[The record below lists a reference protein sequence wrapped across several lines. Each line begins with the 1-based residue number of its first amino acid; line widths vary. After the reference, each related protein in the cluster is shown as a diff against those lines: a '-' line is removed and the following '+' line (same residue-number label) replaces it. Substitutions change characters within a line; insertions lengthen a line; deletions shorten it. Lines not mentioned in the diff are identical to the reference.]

1 MKFLIP
7 SAIIVLLLS
16 ACSNKE
22 AETLRSQN
30 DSLKMVLQVNST
42 VMSTLQEVGAMI
54 DSIDASRQQIR
65 MEMVEGISEENY
77 SNRLQAIHEHVKRS
91 EEKIKTLEE
100 SMKELKTN
108 EGFYMDM
115 IAALKD
121 DLELRLQEIYSLEKV
136 NKELEAKVKVQESDL
151 QESFIEL
158 EKKQQELAQQELAV
172 AQLVSK
178 LKLSESQ
185 TLYAKALALEESA
198 NRIKLAPNKKKATL
212 REAVGYYRKAAEL
225 GNKDAMA
232 RLKDLQGKY

>member
-1 MKFLIP
+1 MKSLIP
-7 SAIIVLLLS
+7 PAILLFIIS
-16 ACSNKE
+16 ACTNKE
-22 AETLRSQN
+22 AEVLRTEN
-30 DSLKMVLQVNST
+30 DSLKSVLQVNTT
-42 VMSTLQEVGAMI
+42 VMTTLQEVGAMI
-54 DSIDASRQQIR
+54 DSIDASRQKIK
-65 MEMVEGISEENY
+65 MELVEGISEENY
-77 SNRLQAIHEHVKRS
+77 TAKLQAIHEHVRRS
-91 EEKIKTLEE
+91 ENKIKQLEE

-108 EGFYMDM
+108 ESFYMDM

-136 NKELEAKVKVQESDL
+136 NKELEEKVKVQESDL

-158 EKKQQELAQQELAV
+158 EKKQQALAQQELEV

-185 TLYAKALALEESA
+185 TLYAKGQALEESA
-198 NRIKLAPNKKKATL
+198 SRIKLAPNKKKATL